1 MRIVIMGAGGVG
13 GYFGAYL
20 AQAGHDVAFVARGA
34 HLRAIQESGLRLEGS
49 RGDIVLPS
57 VTATEDPATLGGTAD
72 VVLFTVKLYDTEI
85 AGVTLMPIIGP
96 DTIVVTLQNGVDGPD
111 RLASVLGAQT
121 VLGGAAYVSA
131 LIAEPG
137 VVRYTSDMSRIV
149 FGELDGKVS
158 ARATALAEACNA
170 AGFSAD
176 VSSDI
181 RATLWEKFVLL
192 ATNAALTTVLR
203 KPAGEIYHDVEL
215 AGVAREMMEEVAA
228 LAAAEGAA
236 IAPDTVEKSIALTRS
251 FPPGMYAS
259 MYHDLARGR
268 RIEAESLSGLVSR
281 RGRARGVPVP
291 LHTMAWAAM
300 KPWVNGNAAD

>member
-1 MRIVIMGAGGVG
+1 MRIVVMGAGGVG

-34 HLRAIQESGLRLEGS
+34 HLDALQRDGLRLEGS
-49 RGDIVLPS
+49 RGDIVLPK
-57 VTATEDPATLGGTAD
+57 VTATEDPASLGGTAD
-72 VVLFTVKLYDTEI
+72 VILFAVKLYDTET
-85 AGVTLMPIIGP
+85 AGVTLMPVVGP
-96 DTIVVTLQNGVDGPD
+96 ETMVVTLQNGVDGPD
-111 RLASVLGAQT
+111 RLAS

-137 VVRYTSDMSRIV
+137 VVRYTSDMSKIV
-149 FGELDGKVS
+149 FGELDGTQS
-158 ARATALAEACNA
+158 ERARRLADACIA
-170 AGFSAD
+170 AGFSAE
-176 VSSDI
+176 VSGDI

-192 ATNAALTTVLR
+192 ATNSALTTVLR
-203 KPAGEIYHDVEL
+203 QPAGEIYHDGEL
-215 AGVAREMMEEVAA
+215 SGIAREMMEEVAG
-228 LAAAEGAA
+228 LAAAEG
-236 IAPDTVEKSIALTRS
+236 ISIHPETVDRSLALTRS

-281 RGRARGVPVP
+281 LGRARGVPVP

-300 KPWVNGNAAD
+300 KPWVNGG

>member
-20 AQAGHDVAFVARGA
+20 ARAGHDVAFVARGA
-34 HLRAIQESGLRLEGS
+34 HLAALQKGGLRLEGA
-49 RGDIVLPS
+49 RGDIVLPE
-57 VTATEDPATLGGTAD
+57 VTATDDPATLGGVAD
-72 VVLFTVKLYDTEI
+72 VILFAVKLYDTET
-85 AGVTLMPIIGP
+85 AGVALMPIVGP
-96 DTIVVTLQNGVDGPD
+96 QTMVVTLQNGVDGPD
-111 RLASVLGAQT
+111 RLAGVLGAQT

-149 FGELDGKVS
+149 FGELDGSVS
-158 ARATALAEACNA
+158 DRATALAEACNA

-176 VSSDI
+176 VSPDI

-192 ATNAALTTVLR
+192 ATNSALTSVLR
-203 KPAGEIYHDVEL
+203 KPAGEIYTDGEL
-215 AGVAREMMEEVAA
+215 AGIAREMMEEVAA
-228 LAAAEGAA
+228 LAVAEGVT
-236 IAPDTVEKSIALTRS
+236 IASDTVDKSLALTRT

-259 MYHDLARGR
+259 MYHDLARNR

-281 RGRARGVPVP
+281 RGRAHGISVP
-291 LHTMAWAAM
+291 LHTMAWAAL
-300 KPWVNGNAAD
+300 KPWVNGG